1 MEERRRR
8 VGEDRGERV
17 RPGIG
22 DSWKMENGAEIKTF
36 VVDSIF
42 FFLFTN
48 LSYIY
53 IYIFFLKNNS
63 FSLRL
68 QNRARND

>member
-42 FFLFTN
+42 FFSFYQSFL
-48 LSYIY
+48 Y
-53 IYIFFLKNNS
+53 IYIFS
-63 FSLRL
+63 F
-68 QNRARND
+68 

>member
-42 FFLFTN
+42 FFFLPIFP
-48 LSYIY
+48 IY
-53 IYIFFLKNNS
+53 IYFLFKK
-63 FSLRL
+63 
-68 QNRARND
+68 

>member
-42 FFLFTN
+42 FLFTN

-53 IYIFFLKNNS
+53 IFS
-63 FSLRL
+63 F
-68 QNRARND
+68 

>member
-53 IYIFFLKNNS
+53 IYFLFKK
-63 FSLRL
+63 
-68 QNRARND
+68 

>member
-42 FFLFTN
+42 FSFYQSFL
-48 LSYIY
+48 YIY

>member
-42 FFLFTN
+42 FSFYQSFL
-48 LSYIY
+48 Y